1 MPAVVVTPTHEE
13 VANRDDGCVEEETCV
28 ICMEE
33 TVSLRVDCPGA
44 HDFCSACILAWKQ
57 QLVSKASSELTCPNC
72 RAEVKAVVEIATGE
86 PLKEN
91 RAPAAWGGA
100 GAVAVVPRREAAL
113 LSHFPPLGS
122 TADAEAVREAA
133 NEAEAER
140 RRAAE
145 DAQRRA
151 AAEAEARRNAEA
163 EARREAYENLE
174 RRRRASAA
182 ADLARLSVEAET
194 EMRRRAE
201 DEAEMRRRAA
211 FEVEWRRCADAE
223 ARRRADADA
232 DAEARRVRA
241 WQRRREE
248 ADKRGGQ
255 SKHEMLRKEKNR
267 KMLRKEKNRKK
278 QMQNQ
283 RAIERGLGGQQT
295 RRDELGGHPM
305 RTVAHPWQPP
315 AEPFEGALYFPA
327 HYAAGFYCQLAHGV
341 DELRSPP
348 ETLASPEGML
358 GGRRFKTRLCKYF
371 LAGHCPYA
379 ATNTCQFAHS
389 NDELK
394 TRLCKYFL
402 AGHCPYAATNT
413 CQFAHSNDELRA
425 PLDGGNGAGPGVSD

>member
-13 VANRDDGCVEEETCV
+13 VATQDDGCVEEETCV

-72 RAEVKAVVEIATGE
+72 RAEVKVVVEIATGE

-100 GAVAVVPRREAAL
+100 KAVAVVPRRAAAL

-122 TADAEAVREAA
+122 TADADAAREAA
-133 NEAEAER
+133 NEAEAERRRALAEAER

-223 ARRRADADA
+223 ARRRAEADADA

-255 SKHEMLRKEKNR
+255 PKQASQSRKEKNR
-267 KMLRKEKNRKK
+267 RLRMKK
-278 QMQNQ
+278 QQAKEN
-283 RAIERGLGGQQT
+283 RGQSNHTRGPAYPGG
-295 RRDELGGHPM
+295 PM
-305 RTVAHPWQPP
+305 RTEAQARRQRRYNTRKLYEVGDVQLFGAWQPL
-315 AEPFEGALYFPA
+315 AEPEALYFPA
-327 HYAAGFYCQLAHGV
+327 HYAAGFYCQFAHGV

-348 ETLASPEGML
+348 ATLASPERVPSASCSA
-358 GGRRFKTRLCKYF
+358 RRF
-371 LAGHCPYA
+371 
-379 ATNTCQFAHS
+379 
-389 NDELK
+389 K